1 MAAAIETLAV
11 SGPEGEGRKIAV
23 LGDMLELGA
32 ESEKLHAALVE
43 SLTQSGVELVFTAGQ
58 FMSALWDVLPVNIRG
73 GHSKTVED
81 LIPMIITSI
90 EPGDIVMVKGSHGS
104 RMYSAVDAFL
114 QQNGAGKASF
124 PRLVNGG

>member
-1 MAAAIETLAV
+1 MKILKASSVFHVTLIQPAIFIQM
-11 SGPEGEGRKIAV
+11 KIC
-23 LGDMLELGA
+23 
-32 ESEKLHAALVE
+32 
-43 SLTQSGVELVFTAGQ
+43 QSYWRQ
-58 FMSALWDVLPVNIRG
+58 
-73 GHSKTVED
+73 ED